1 MNLNQN
7 LESQLSQESETQ
19 AEGGG
24 GEIKVNINNILI
36 NYLITK

>member
-19 AEGGG
+19 AERGGG
-24 GEIKVNINNILI
+24 RNQGKYQQYTHKLFNN
-36 NYLITK
+36 